1 MKITGVYCE
10 LNEAIIMFANK
21 NGIDLG
27 EPGESISKRLR
38 QGSFVTIFENCDY
51 DLSRGGSPCILFWNE
66 DYEKLDNR
74 ERVSTIEFISILK
87 QWASI
92 LK

>member
-21 NGIDLG
+21 NGIYFDKPD
-27 EPGESISKRLR
+27 ENMSERLR
-38 QGSFVTIFENCDY
+38 RGSFVAIFENESY
-51 DLSRGGSPCILFWNE
+51 DSAKRRSFCVLLWTEFHAKS
-66 DYEKLDNR
+66 DNR
-74 ERVSTIEFISILK
+74 AKVSTIEFISILK

>member
-21 NGIDLG
+21 NGIDFD
-27 EPGESISKRLR
+27 ESDENISERLR
-38 QGSFVTIFENCDY
+38 RGSFVAIY
-51 DLSRGGSPCILFWNE
+51 KNE
-66 DYEKLDNR
+66 DYYSAKERPFCVLLWTEFLAKLDNR